1 MEMLMSDESFLKVVD
16 NIGRIRSNIWKKAH
30 FLAPA
35 EAFKSAEKN
44 KNMDFKYKHFDQI
57 FHIFHST

>member
-16 NIGRIRSNIWKKAH
+16 EIGRMRSNIWKKAH

-44 KNMDFKYKHFDQI
+44 KNRDF
-57 FHIFHST
+57 

>member
-1 MEMLMSDESFLKVVD
+1 MEMLMGDELFLKVVD
-16 NIGRIRSNIWKKAH
+16 EIGRMRSNIWKKAH

-44 KNMDFKYKHFDQI
+44 KNRDF
-57 FHIFHST
+57 

>member
-1 MEMLMSDESFLKVVD
+1 MSDESFLKVVD
-16 NIGRIRSNIWKKAH
+16 KIGRMRSNIWKKAH

-44 KNMDFKYKHFDQI
+44 KKYGF
-57 FHIFHST
+57 

>member
-1 MEMLMSDESFLKVVD
+1 MSDESFLKVVD
-16 NIGRIRSNIWKKAH
+16 AIGRMRSNIWKKEH

-44 KNMDFKYKHFDQI
+44 KNRDFKYNYLDQI
-57 FHIFHST
+57 IHIFYSI